1 MVSTRCMLLLFLAAG
16 ICVAQTTAA
25 AGEMSDQAQSADLR
39 RSDSERSVVP
49 PPQTPTTLSPHRR
62 GDILMAR
69 KMYREAIEIY
79 KEGLRDAAV
88 MYNKIGIAHHQLMD
102 FKTAL
107 ENYNM
112 AMRLNPSYAEV
123 VNNVGAVYYA
133 KKNHKRAIREYQKAL
148 KLAPKSASIHSNLG
162 TAYFAR
168 KKYNDAFV
176 NWQKALALDSEVF
189 ERRSTQGTLLQERS
203 VEERARFHFYL
214 AKTYARAGAVERA
227 LLCIRK
233 ALEEG
238 FRERGKF
245 RKDPDF
251 KDLQELE
258 EFQALLVLKP
268 RVL

>member
-1 MVSTRCMLLLFLAAG
+1 MVSTRWMVLCFLAAG
-16 ICVAQTTAA
+16 VCVAQTTAA
-25 AGEMSDQAQSADLR
+25 GETPDQARSADLR

-49 PPQTPTTLSPHRR
+49 PPQTPVRLSPHRR

-79 KEGLRDAAV
+79 GEGLRDAAV
-88 MYNKIGIAHHQLMD
+88 MYNKIGIAYHQLMD
-102 FKTAL
+102 FTTAL
-107 ENYNM
+107 EKYNM
-112 AMRLNPSYAEV
+112 AMRFNPSYAEAI
-123 VNNVGAVYYA
+123 NNVGAGYYA
-133 KKNHKRAIREYQKAL
+133 KKNHKRAIKEYQKAL
-148 KLAPKSASIHSNLG
+148 KFAPKSASIHSNLG

-168 KKYNDAFV
+168 KKYNNAFE
-176 NWQKALALDSEVF
+176 NWQIALALDPEVF
-189 ERRSTQGTLLQERS
+189 EHRSTQGTLLQERS

-227 LLCIRK
+227 LLYIRK

-238 FRERGKF
+238 FRERDKF

-258 EFQALLVLKP
+258 EFQALLALNP